1 MCCLHVLLV
10 RVTVLFM
17 FWIICAILALPVRLS
32 ATASLSRRSQLPV
45 IVKIIGGHIIF
56 FKIRNV
62 LVNWRKGVCV
72 WTRKWRMIHNCNS
85 SHNTC
90 AQSTTDMCEGCH
102 QALHLSPPLT
112 NCQLPWK
119 GQPSHPSTWHSLHVQ
134 KLSRRYV
141 MKRTMCWSPD
151 QCRRVRK

>member
-17 FWIICAILALPVRLS
+17 FLIICAILALPVRLS

-72 WTRKWRMIHNCNS
+72 
-85 SHNTC
+85 
-90 AQSTTDMCEGCH
+90 
-102 QALHLSPPLT
+102 
-112 NCQLPWK
+112 
-119 GQPSHPSTWHSLHVQ
+119 
-134 KLSRRYV
+134 
-141 MKRTMCWSPD
+141 
-151 QCRRVRK
+151 